1 MSTAIMSNKDILE
14 GVLNADKPFEVAA
27 HTVLGGYMEFMILER
42 LMFEENAKEVAKQY
56 ASQWGQS
63 ENVKSVC
70 VRKGGVIIYEV
81 EINETK

>member
-1 MSTAIMSNKDILE
+1 MSNQEILE
-14 GVLNADKPFEVAA
+14 GYLNADKPFEVAA
-27 HTVLGGYMEFMILER
+27 HTKLGGYMEFFILER
-42 LMFEENAKEVAKQY
+42 LMFEDNAKEVAKQY
-56 ASQWGQS
+56 ASQWSDS